1 MFAIM
6 LPLIQQTLKQTFNSL
21 IWKLEIDEQH
31 QHIAIETRDAET
43 HTAKFSLF
51 NYSSGEV
58 LFKNLALA
66 NNWWLGL
73 DKAYHGLVFL
83 HGYISQDSPQ
93 HRGIICL
100 NTNGQIQWQQFN
112 IALYDVYDK
121 GLLVYDTA
129 IQPRKLYTISADT
142 GQRNHDTSPT
152 TTPTTLLFPQIHPD
166 ELPGYIPGTI
176 SGPAIMASYHE
187 KSIWAYHTQQDGCLN
202 QELLI
207 YGDGKILLHDK
218 LSTDIQKPNP
228 EAFFLQKNHLFFI
241 RNKNEIVSY
250 LV

>member
-1 MFAIM
+1 MFVVM
-6 LPLIQQTLKQTFNSL
+6 LPLIQQTLKQTFSSL

-31 QHIAIETRDAET
+31 QHIAIETRDT
-43 HTAKFSLF
+43 GIHTAQFSLL
-51 NYSSGEV
+51 NYSTGKV
-58 LFKNLALA
+58 LFKDLALE

-73 DKAYHGLVFL
+73 DKAHHGLVFL

-100 NTNGQIQWQQFN
+100 NAQGQIQWQQFN

-129 IQPRKLYTISADT
+129 IQPRKLYTISADA
-142 GQRNHDTSPT
+142 GQRNQDTAPAA
-152 TTPTTLLFPQIHPD
+152 TPTGLVFPQIHQG
-166 ELPGYIPGTI
+166 ELPGYIPGTV
-176 SGPAIMASYHE
+176 SGPVLTAMYNE
-187 KSIWAYHTQQDGCLN
+187 KSIWAYHTRQNGRLS
-202 QELLI
+202 QELII

-218 LSTDIQKPNP
+218 LGSDIQKPNP
-228 EAFFLQKNHLFFI
+228 EAFFLQKNHLFCI